1 MPSKFRNKILTAAW
15 RLIALLPIRPKR
27 ASKQNVDDEKTSAL
41 ETVQLVLN
49 HVLKELQPLWENGME
64 ITCPDG
70 KVRIGHPV
78 IAGWLG
84 DYPEYC
90 KLLTQSYMSC
100 NTCVV
105 PRHLMEQHSKEP
117 IIHRNTDLDKLRLNV
132 MNYGK
137 QQAIKDQH
145 KRTAPEYL
153 AAKAKIE
160 DLEAWFNLERLRIVD
175 NLLLRQPH
183 ATPASLWKPDLLHT
197 MDLGMVKHACE
208 WMFNMLDEHA
218 KGLPDLYDVT
228 WMSISP
234 HPSINVPKKKYR
246 AVKQWSGKE
255 YRNASSIMLAV
266 LEATLEPFPATDK
279 QQDVFDKS
287 LDCLSGLLDFYLM
300 CQYNSHTFPAE
311 QEFSNAYRALWTG
324 LDDAPPNPLDTVSY
338 LQHYLAV
345 FHNNKSTFLKYRASK
360 TVKKDAATFAAG
372 SVPPLTPEEIEA
384 FKTKK
389 ELAAKNSELAE
400 RRKEVKLEYQ
410 LDRSTYNMPKVHGPS
425 HFGETIPQF
434 GALKQHSTT
443 IVELNHKPLNVSYDH
458 TNKVDAM
465 DQTLR
470 YAGHKDAMTVKVA
483 NCISYLENP
492 PAPAQPV
499 QPAAAEQG
507 LMQDVERTI
516 SDSISFWLGIFGS
529 KKARLAAHAANRN
542 RMKPAA
548 ATRTAREK
556 LERAEKLRIRAL
568 VQQEMR
574 EALGFGA
581 PLHEDED
588 SEDDDEESDDED
600 IPLDRDTVPGR
611 LLKGRMISVK
621 IRSAEQALMNLGD
634 IQEHLNVKGLVDAF
648 RRLMIKEQVIKQNSP
663 IGFTQHYDAAPFMA
677 LRIRRP
683 CFQST
688 SSELENHIIRC
699 TAGENFRN
707 RHPRADFVVYQPP
720 GGGHNDKPLDNPILG
735 ARSVAQVLCF
745 FRAAFPSKDG
755 TGRLEY
761 GRFAAIR
768 PMDQLEMTPSQRR
781 RVMPRF
787 KWSDTPIMVI
797 RIGAIER
804 AACMVP
810 VLSSLRD
817 IPDSPGDLISRVTK
831 FVLNTKVDLETFTS
845 LY

>member
-1 MPSKFRNKILTAAW
+1 MAVGNMPAKFRNKILTAAW

-41 ETVQLVLN
+41 ETVQMVLD
-49 HVLKELQPLWENGME
+49 HVLQELQPLWENGME

-100 NTCVV
+100 NTCVA
-105 PRHLMEQHSKEP
+105 PRQQMEQHSKEP
-117 IIHRNTDLDKLRLNV
+117 IFHRDVDLDDLRLNV
-132 MNYGK
+132 KDYGEA
-137 QQAIKDQH
+137 QATKEQH
-145 KRTAPEYL
+145 KRTAPEHL
-153 AAKAKIE
+153 DAKTKIE
-160 DLEAWFNLERLRIVD
+160 VLERWFNNERLRIVD

-183 ATPASLWKPDLLHT
+183 VTPRSLWKPDLLHT

-218 KGLPDLYDVT
+218 KGLPDLYDIT

-266 LEATLEPFPATDK
+266 LEAALDPYPATHE
-279 QQDVFDKS
+279 QQEIFDKS

-300 CQYNSHTFPAE
+300 CQYNSHTFPA
-311 QEFSNAYRALWTG
+311 QTTFDNVYRALWTG
-324 LDDAPPNPLDTVSY
+324 DEDAPPNPLDTISY

-360 TVKKDAATFAAG
+360 TVKKDATTFAAG
-372 SVPPLTPEEIEA
+372 SVPPLTPTEIA
-384 FKTKK
+384 KLTKK
-389 ELAAKNSELAE
+389 ELAAKNAELAE
-400 RRKEVKLEYQ
+400 LRRAARIEYL
-410 LDRSTYNMPKVHGPS
+410 LDNSTYNMPKVHS
-425 HFGETIPQF
+425 TTHFGETIPQF

-443 IVELNHKPLNVSYDH
+443 IVELNHQPLNSAYDLS
-458 TNKVDAM
+458 NKVDAM

-470 YAGHKDAMTVKVA
+470 RAGHKDAITVKVA
-483 NCISYLENP
+483 NILAYLERNP
-492 PAPAQPV
+492 CDNITP
-499 QPAAAEQG
+499 EQQSVRDD
-507 LMQDVERTI
+507 MT
-516 SDSISFWLGIFGS
+516 FWMGVFGS
-529 KKARLAAHAANRN
+529 NKAKLAAQAANRN

-556 LERAEKLRIRAL
+556 AAREEKLKIRAMI
-568 VQQEMR
+568 QR
-574 EALGFGA
+574 ELMANLGFGA
-581 PLHEDED
+581 PLNADADSDDEGR
-588 SEDDDEESDDED
+588 SSDDEEVMEV
-600 IPLDRDTVPGR
+600 PLSRDAVPGR
-611 LLKGRMISVK
+611 LLKGRMLSVK
-621 IRSAEQALMNLGD
+621 IRAADHGLMNLGH
-634 IQEHLNVKGLVDAF
+634 IERLLHVEGLVDAF
-648 RRLMIKEQVIKQNSP
+648 RDLMIKEKVLGRTSP
-663 IGFTQHYDAAPFMA
+663 ADQIQFYDASPFMA

-683 CFQST
+683 CFQAST
-688 SSELENHIIRC
+688 ELENHIIRC

-707 RHPRADFVVYQPP
+707 KAPRADFVVYLPP
-720 GGGHNDKPLDNPILG
+720 DDGHRPLDNPILG

-745 FRAAFPSKDG
+745 FRAALPSKANG
-755 TGRLEY
+755 KLEY

-768 PMDQLEMTPSQRR
+768 PMVQLPMTPSQRR

-787 KWSDTPIMVI
+787 AWSTTTTMTII

-804 AACMVP
+804 AASMVP
-810 VLSSLRD
+810 VLPVLRAKEL
-817 IPDSPGDLISRVTK
+817 PDSPAELISKATK
-831 FVLNTKVDLETFTS
+831 FVLNTKLDLETFSS